1 MMKNGKKDM
10 SDKLKLKGHM
20 KAFMRWPLILSAL
33 LIVLNIW
40 VYFVSVKAGI
50 IVSGG
55 ILIYVGCAVIIL
67 RCHRPFIVNELIAF
81 ANQYDSLEKRI
92 LEELALPYA
101 IMDMNGRMI
110 WSNKVFAE
118 QAGNIQPAEKVY
130 TGEGK
135 VKKALFIKLIQFSW
149 GTGVYDSIAS

>member
-20 KAFMRWPLILSAL
+20 KAFMRWPLVLSAL

-101 IMDMNGRMI
+101 L
-110 WSNKVFAE
+110 V
-118 QAGNIQPAEKVY
+118 QQ
-130 TGEGK
+130 
-135 VKKALFIKLIQFSW
+135 
-149 GTGVYDSIAS
+149 SICGAYR

>member
-55 ILIYVGCAVIIL
+55 IDVY
-67 RCHRPFIVNELIAF
+67 
-81 ANQYDSLEKRI
+81 KRQV
-92 LEELALPYA
+92 LLP
-101 IMDMNGRMI
+101 G
-110 WSNKVFAE
+110 K
-118 QAGNIQPAEKVY
+118 QP
-130 TGEGK
+130 GK
-135 VKKALFIKLIQFSW
+135 FPL
-149 GTGVYDSIAS
+149 